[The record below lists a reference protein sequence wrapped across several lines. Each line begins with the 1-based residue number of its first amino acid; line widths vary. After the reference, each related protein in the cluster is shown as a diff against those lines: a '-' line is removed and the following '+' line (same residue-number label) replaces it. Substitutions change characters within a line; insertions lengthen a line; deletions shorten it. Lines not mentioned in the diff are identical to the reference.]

1 MRWKQKDTESSLNKS
16 KVNNMWKPPAI
27 DFREEHR
34 LLKGIDGIIRETW
47 PHLEMYYTMWG
58 WIRETKV

>member
-34 LLKGIDGIIRETW
+34 LLNRNRRNNKRNVASLRNVLHNVGLDK
-47 PHLEMYYTMWG
+47 
-58 WIRETKV
+58 ETKV